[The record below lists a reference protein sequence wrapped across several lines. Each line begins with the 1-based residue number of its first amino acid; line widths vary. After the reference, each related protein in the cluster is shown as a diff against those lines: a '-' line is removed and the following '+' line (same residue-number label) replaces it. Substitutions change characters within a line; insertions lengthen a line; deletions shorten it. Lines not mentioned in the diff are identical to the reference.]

1 VTLGCSA
8 WVYGLSIIGSLLSTG
23 GFKKGLLLVGETT
36 TKTKSTE
43 DKSTYPLFGDA
54 GSATA
59 LEFDENNDGI
69 KIHAGTDGSKF
80 EAINIPDGGFRN
92 QTTLDSLKTVE
103 IEPGVIRNK
112 LQYIMDG
119 AAVFTFTIT
128 TVPKSISKLMEK
140 NAIKNEDVDFLLLHQ
155 ANKLIVDKVS
165 NKLKFEETRVP
176 TSYENFG
183 NTSCSSIPLTMVT
196 KLSSQLKSKNLKLI
210 ACGFGGGLSWATAY
224 FETKNI
230 VCPDLIEI

>member
-1 VTLGCSA
+1 M
-8 WVYGLSIIGSLLSTG
+8 
-23 GFKKGLLLVGETT
+23 F
-36 TKTKSTE
+36 
-43 DKSTYPLFGDA
+43 
-54 GSATA
+54 
-59 LEFDENNDGI
+59 
-69 KIHAGTDGSKF
+69 
-80 EAINIPDGGFRN
+80 
-92 QTTLDSLKTVE
+92 
-103 IEPGVIRNK
+103 
-112 LQYIMDG
+112 LQILIYY
-119 AAVFTFTIT
+119 
-128 TVPKSISKLMEK
+128 
-140 NAIKNEDVDFLLLHQ
+140 FLLLHQ

-196 KLSSQLKSKNLKLI
+196 KLSSQLKSKNLRLI